1 MASGRTTGGA
11 FALPPP
17 SSPGAFVS
25 VSALEGGHLTL
36 PEQLFITDAD
46 PHKRTTV
53 PSLAFLIQH
62 RGKGREQGSTR
73 LLFDLGIKR
82 DLSRY
87 RTLQQ
92 EHITHRQ
99 PTAAKPDVADSL
111 RAGGTHP
118 GDIDYVM
125 LSHVHWDHVG
135 TPDDFSN
142 AKFVVGSGTL
152 HTLEHGAPH
161 YPAELFNVDLL
172 PRDRTAELPPANEE
186 DERIAAAKQT
196 SHKWGTFGPF
206 PSVINFFGDG
216 SLYVVNSPGHLQ
228 GHVNLLARVD
238 SNRWVYLGGDCC
250 HDTRILRGEKDI
262 AMYDDGHGG
271 QRSVHMNLIDAQ
283 QTLGR
288 IRRLFDIET
297 PRTSSDNAQLEIIVA
312 HDGAWRDANPQKFL
326 PGYI

>member
-1 MASGRTTGGA
+1 MASDRIVGGT
-11 FALPPP
+11 FSLPPP
-17 SSPGAFVS
+17 SSPNAHVS
-25 VSALEGGHLTL
+25 ISALEGGHLTL
-36 PEQLFITDAD
+36 PEQLFVTNAD

-62 RGKGREQGSTR
+62 KGVGGEQRPTR

-82 DLSRY
+82 DLSGY
-87 RTLQQ
+87 RALQQ

-111 RAGGTHP
+111 RAGGTRP
-118 GDIDYVM
+118 EDIDHVV

-135 TPDDFSN
+135 TPDDFSH
-142 AKFVVGSGTL
+142 AEFVVGSGTL
-152 HTLEHGAPH
+152 HTLEQGAQH

-186 DERIAAAKQT
+186 DERIASAKQT
-196 SHKWGTFGPF
+196 NHKWENLGPL
-206 PSVINFFGDG
+206 PAVIDFFGDR

-271 QRSVHMNLIDAQ
+271 QRSVHMNLFDARQ
-283 QTLGR
+283 SLEK
-288 IRRLFDIET
+288 IRRLIDIDPSEK
-297 PRTSSDNAQLEIIVA
+297 SSQDAQIEVIVA
-312 HDGAWRDANPQKFL
+312 HDGAWKDANPHKFL
-326 PGYI
+326 PGYV